1 MRDVALAP
9 AVTPPLTGGL
19 ADSVFQQA
27 ERNPALPVL
36 ARRAGPAAG
45 WQEVTAVE
53 LRDEVVDLAKGL
65 IAAGIS
71 PGHRVAL
78 MARTRYEWTVLAHA
92 LWTVGAEVVPIHP
105 GSARDQVEWILRDTG
120 CVAVVVEDE
129 QGVMTVGTVCTRLP
143 RLRHVWQLDAGAL
156 PDLVEQGAAVPYTT
170 VESLRRIVLPD
181 ATAAIVHTSGSS
193 GRPLGC
199 ALSHRGLAYP
209 CDTLLAGWVHTA
221 APPGAQPSVLAFLPF
236 SHVYGIMIMLTCV
249 RGGVLMAHEPEPTE
263 TALASALATFRPTY
277 LYGVPSVFEKL
288 YKTFLRTAQQAGRG
302 ALFERAAQTARD
314 FAAAEERRRLGTGP
328 GPGLELRLQHALYE
342 RTVYRRLRAALGGR
356 VVRGTSG
363 GSALSREL
371 GLFFEGIGVFVNDG
385 YGLTESSGGIT
396 MQPLGR
402 EKSGTVGLPLPG
414 TEIQVA
420 DDGEILVRGPSVFQ
434 GYIGDEQATRAALRG
449 GWLATGDIGRLDP
462 EGYLTIT
469 GRKKDII
476 VTSGG
481 KSVAPAPAGAAAAHA
496 SAGAPGGGDRRRPAL
511 RRRPDHPG
519 PGVPRALADRPGAA
533 GRRPGPRDP
542 GGECAAGG
550 DRAGR
555 GLRQQCGVPRGVHQG
570 LPCPP
575 GTVRT
580 GQRAAH
586 PVLETAPGRRRAAL
600 HGRDRGDVPGALP
613 GRGRFRRSRPSGTNR
628 TMSSAEG
635 VRREDGR
642 AEGEADSPRG
652 RGNPQRSERSAATTA
667 LVGGTGD
674 RPLGARG
681 PGMRDGDG
689 AALGRDTPPSEES
702 YERTFSFPG
711 ELRNVTGARHRRRRS
726 SCARSPGTRHRA
738 RPSTGTTSC
747 WSSPSWPRTRS
758 STRRAR
764 STCGCAARSTGC
776 T

>member
-1 MRDVALAP
+1 RARA
-9 AVTPPLTGGL
+9 G
-19 ADSVFQQA
+19 
-27 ERNPALPVL
+27 L

-156 PDLVEQGAAVPYTT
+156 PGLVEQGAAVPYTT

-481 KSVAPAPAGAAAAHA
+481 KSVAPALLEQRLRMHPLVHQAVVFGDDRPCVGALITLDPEFLAHWRTALALPGDAPARETREENALREEIARAVA
-496 SAGAPGGGDRRRPAL
+496 SANSAVSRAESIRVYRVLQEPFAPDNGLLTPSLKLRRDAVVRHYAAEIEAMYQARSRSRGGG
-511 RRRPDHPG
+511 
-519 PGVPRALADRPGAA
+519 GAA
-533 GRRPGPRDP
+533 GR
-542 GGECAAGG
+542 
-550 DRAGR
+550 
-555 GLRQQCGVPRGVHQG
+555 V
-570 LPCPP
+570 
-575 GTVRT
+575 
-580 GQRAAH
+580 RAA
-586 PVLETAPGRRRAAL
+586 
-600 HGRDRGDVPGALP
+600 
-613 GRGRFRRSRPSGTNR
+613 
-628 TMSSAEG
+628 
-635 VRREDGR
+635 
-642 AEGEADSPRG
+642 
-652 RGNPQRSERSAATTA
+652 PQ
-667 LVGGTGD
+667 
-674 RPLGARG
+674 
-681 PGMRDGDG
+681 
-689 AALGRDTPPSEES
+689 
-702 YERTFSFPG
+702 
-711 ELRNVTGARHRRRRS
+711 NH
-726 SCARSPGTRHRA
+726 H
-738 RPSTGTTSC
+738 
-747 WSSPSWPRTRS
+747 
-758 STRRAR
+758 
-764 STCGCAARSTGC
+764 
-776 T
+776 

>member
-481 KSVAPAPAGAAAAHA
+481 KSVAPALLEQRLRMHPLVHQAVVI
-496 SAGAPGGGDRRRPAL
+496 GD
-511 RRRPDHPG
+511 
-519 PGVPRALADRPGAA
+519 DRPCVGALITL
-533 GRRPGPRDP
+533 DP
-542 GGECAAGG
+542 EFLA
-550 DRAGR
+550 
-555 GLRQQCGVPRGVHQG
+555 HW
-570 LPCPP
+570 
-575 GTVRT
+575 RT
-580 GQRAAH
+580 
-586 PVLETAPGRRRAAL
+586 AL
-600 HGRDRGDVPGALP
+600 ALP
-613 GRGRFRRSRPSGTNR
+613 GDAPARETREENALREEIARAVASANSAVSRAESIRVYRVLQEPFAPDNGLLTPSLKLRRDAVVRHYAAEIEAMYQARSRSRPVPQEP
-628 TMSSAEG
+628 AEWDEPDD
-635 VRREDGR
+635 VFR
-642 AEGEADSPRG
+642 
-652 RGNPQRSERSAATTA
+652 
-667 LVGGTGD
+667 
-674 RPLGARG
+674 
-681 PGMRDGDG
+681 
-689 AALGRDTPPSEES
+689 
-702 YERTFSFPG
+702 
-711 ELRNVTGARHRRRRS
+711 
-726 SCARSPGTRHRA
+726 
-738 RPSTGTTSC
+738 
-747 WSSPSWPRTRS
+747 
-758 STRRAR
+758 
-764 STCGCAARSTGC
+764 
-776 T
+776 